1 MTDRFGDWCC
11 ETLFTPPE
19 QRAGMGEPVKIRKLD
34 IDSSLIKMFFFSGK
48 TSYFSFRPTERVLLL
63 VLCLELRQQEAG
75 QHLLARVLVV
85 VRLEVEHRLGLVLR
99 QPEGLQVEVRHR
111 EGEVGQ
117 PVAAH
122 VEHVQLGAR
131 ADLVGQVEQL
141 VLAQG
146 EHAQVDEVADGG
158 RELLEAVAVHVE
170 VGQPGQVAQA
180 GGQLA
185 DVVLGQD
192 QLLQTDTSEENE

>member
-1 MTDRFGDWCC
+1 M
-11 ETLFTPPE
+11 
-19 QRAGMGEPVKIRKLD
+19 
-34 IDSSLIKMFFFSGK
+34 
-48 TSYFSFRPTERVLLL
+48 LLL
-63 VLCLELRQQEAG
+63 VLGLELRQQEAG

-99 QPEGLQVEVRHR
+99 QPEGLQVQVRHR

-122 VEHVQLGAR
+122 VEHVQLGAS
-131 ADLVGQVEQL
+131 ADLVGQVAQL